1 MTTSPPTAIAPGRP
15 ETLTA
20 EEEEKLKE
28 LWKVVLKCFGV
39 AGDSSA
45 TTSGADTPA
54 VSVTPAAS
62 GTVTPTESNGTEK
75 KKTSSLGRLLSR
87 REKTSA
93 APIAPSAPATPA
105 TPAANDP
112 DDKYGA
118 NKDYQTV
125 LASQTPAEL
134 RDAFWAMVTCDHPD
148 GLLLRFLRARKW
160 DVEKALVMMVATMH
174 WRIKEMDVAGVVKA
188 GESGPCAAGD
198 EEFMKQ
204 LRMGKSFLHGT
215 DKDGRPICFVR
226 VRLHKQADQS
236 ERVLERFTIYTMETA
251 RLMLRTPVDTACVL
265 FDMTGFSLAN
275 MDYAPV
281 KFMIKCFEAHYPES
295 LGICLVHKAPWVF
308 QGIWNIIKG
317 WLDPVV
323 ASKIHF
329 TKTTEELEQFIPRS
343 QIIKEIGGDEDW
355 EYTYVEP
362 TEGEDEALKD
372 TARLASLQPARDAV
386 VKEYEQLTREW
397 IAAAVGSA
405 ESNEKKN
412 KKDELAK
419 KLAIGYWEMD
429 KHLRGRTVYD
439 RTGVLGPDGSVNFYP
454 KKPELPETSDS
465 DID

>member
-1 MTTSPPTAIAPGRP
+1 MTTSPPTAIAPGRS
-15 ETLTA
+15 ETLTP

-39 AGDSSA
+39 AGDDST
-45 TTSGADTPA
+45 TTSRADTPA
-54 VSVTPAAS
+54 VSVTPAVS
-62 GTVTPTESNGTEK
+62 GTVTSTETNGIEK
-75 KKTSSLGRLLSR
+75 KKTSPLGRLLSR
-87 REKTSA
+87 REKNPAPAPAPTA
-93 APIAPSAPATPA
+93 AAAATPA
-105 TPAANDP
+105 VNDL

-118 NKDYQTV
+118 NKDYQAV
-125 LASQTPAEL
+125 LASQTPTEL

-160 DVEKALVMMVATMH
+160 DFEKALVMMVATMH
-174 WRIKEMDVAGVVKA
+174 WRIKDMDVSGVVKA
-188 GESGPCAAGD
+188 GESGPLAAGD

-251 RLMLRTPVDTACVL
+251 RLMLKTPVDTACVL

-308 QGIWNIIKG
+308 QSIWNIIKG

-343 QIIKEIGGDEDW
+343 HIIKEIGGDEDW

-362 TEGEDEALKD
+362 IEGEDEALKD
-372 TARLASLQPARDAV
+372 TARLASLQSARDAV
-386 VKEYEQLTREW
+386 VEEYEQLTREW
-397 IAAAVGSA
+397 IAAAAGSE
-405 ESNEKKN
+405 ESNGKKN
-412 KKDELAK
+412 KRNELAK
-419 KLAIGYWEMD
+419 KLATGYWEMD

-439 RTGVLGPDGSVNFYP
+439 RTGVLGPDGCVNFYP
-454 KKPELPETSDS
+454 KKPELPKMSDS